1 MGEDLWREAADGPPA
16 PLHPKHRGL
25 AMSVGVFGIVLL
37 AALLHAGW
45 NALVKGG
52 LDKTRSMAAVV
63 IGQGACGGLVL
74 LFVPAPAAASWP
86 YLLIGVALHLGYQM
100 FLIAAYKVGDLTQVY
115 PIARGI
121 APVLVTVISVT
132 VLGVSLDMPQLLA
145 VGLIVCGIISLG
157 LVRNAGGSRFGAGTL
172 LALVT
177 GCFIATYSLNDGLG
191 ARLAGSP
198 FGFYGWMALLNGV
211 AFVVL
216 VPFWER
222 GALSALPRSG
232 ALIAVGG
239 GASFAAYALVVYAFT
254 QAPIALV
261 TALRETSIIF
271 ALMIGV
277 FKLKER
283 LDLAK
288 VLSTFLT
295 LVGVALLRLSKG

>member
-1 MGEDLWREAADGPPA
+1 MNV
-16 PLHPKHRGL
+16 
-25 AMSVGVFGIVLL
+25 SVFGIVLL

-63 IGQGACGGLVL
+63 IGQGAFGGLML
-74 LFVPAPAAASWP
+74 LFVPAPAIESWS

-100 FLIAAYKVGDLTQVY
+100 FLISAYKVGDLTQVY

-121 APVLVTVISVT
+121 APVIVTVVSVT
-132 VLGVSLDMPQLLA
+132 VLGVGFDLPQLLA

-157 LVRNAGGSRFGAGTL
+157 LVRSAGGTRGGAGTM
-172 LALVT
+172 LALIT
-177 GCFIATYSLNDGLG
+177 GCFIAAYSLNDGLG

-198 FGFYGWMALLNGV
+198 LGFYGWMALLNAA
-211 AFVVL
+211 AFAVF

-232 ALIAVGG
+232 TLMVVGG

-254 QAPIALV
+254 LAPIALV
-261 TALRETSIIF
+261 TALRETSIVF
-271 ALMIGV
+271 ALLIGV

-288 VLSTFLT
+288 VFSTFLT
-295 LVGVALLRLSKG
+295 LIGVALLRLSKG